1 MDMLGKS
8 DFKILMV
15 GNVLVE
21 VKIVGDVNIKISM
34 EELRVYILRITLH
47 AGSQMIM
54 AMFPF

>member
-34 EELRVYILRITLH
+34 EELRVMLGVR
-47 AGSQMIM
+47 
-54 AMFPF
+54 